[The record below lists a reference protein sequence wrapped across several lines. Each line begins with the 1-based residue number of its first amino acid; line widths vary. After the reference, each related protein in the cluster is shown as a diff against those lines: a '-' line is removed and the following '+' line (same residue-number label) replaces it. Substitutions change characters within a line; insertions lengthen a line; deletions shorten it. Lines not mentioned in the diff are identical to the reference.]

1 MTDARLWQNT
11 EQVVGTNKTNGQI
24 QSLAFPK
31 DIGNVG
37 MRFTFSKYTF
47 GGNGNISSEAIG
59 SIMLPLPTGFQ
70 ESYSINI
77 KAEQIGL
84 GGALVGD
91 AMAGNVNIGKMV
103 DAFSNTA
110 TGALISDPAA
120 ATNFMLQSG
129 LATAA
134 AGAVGKVFGNG
145 IGGAITGAAGSQAI
159 GSGIAVAS
167 GTAYNPHTA
176 LMFEGINV
184 RSHDFTWTL
193 SPKSESEGRVLRD
206 VIKTFKRNA
215 LPSYQGLGGSTSGTA
230 LDRVLLRYPN
240 VVDVS
245 FVGLDESYYY
255 RFKTCMVTQIGVD
268 YSPHGNAMFAGE
280 AGSKPVAIT
289 LALSLIE
296 SKIHTADDFDT
307 GA

>member
-1 MTDARLWQNT
+1 MADTWQVP
-11 EQVVGTNKTNGQI
+11 EQVIGTNRQNGQI

-47 GGNGNISSEAIG
+47 GGNGNISSESIG

-77 KAEQIGL
+77 KAESIGL

-103 DAFSNTA
+103 DSFSNTS

-129 LATAA
+129 IATTA
-134 AGAVGKVFGNG
+134 AGAVGKVFGSG
-145 IGGAITGAAGSQAI
+145 AGGLALGAAGNAAI
-159 GSGIAVAS
+159 GSGVAVAS

-184 RSHDFTWTL
+184 RSHDFHWVL
-193 SPKSESEGRVLRD
+193 SPKSESESRVLRD
-206 VIKTFKRNA
+206 VIKTFKRNS
-215 LPSYQGLGGSTSGTA
+215 LPSYQGVGGQASGTA

-240 VVDVS
+240 VVDIS

-255 RFKTCMVTQIGVD
+255 KFKTCMVTQMQVD
-268 YSPHGNAMFAGE
+268 YSTYGNAMFAGE
-280 AGSKPVAIT
+280 SGSKPVAVNF
-289 LALSLIE
+289 ALSLIE